1 MGAGPLKVRRT
12 FRPLGLLTL
21 RDHSPG
27 TNVPAL
33 VSVKDGGAE
42 SPYGT
47 QFLSTTYFFT
57 M

>member
-1 MGAGPLKVRRT
+1 MGAGSRNRR
-12 FRPLGLLTL
+12 FLSSLGLLTL

-47 QFLSTTYFFT
+47 QFLSTTYFF
-57 M
+57 MM

>member
-1 MGAGPLKVRRT
+1 MGAGSRNRR
-12 FRPLGLLTL
+12 FLSSLGLLTL